1 MTKLQVT
8 MAIVLS
14 LLILIMVVT
23 GQTKI
28 NLLILSV
35 ALITTVITTLYVL
48 ITIARRNEKTFLQQD
63 RS

>member
-8 MAIVLS
+8 MAIVLG

-48 ITIARRNEKTFLQQD
+48 ITIARRNEKSFLQQD